1 MSTQIQDR
9 PALLDPGEC
18 WRLIERVAAT
28 PSLKRA
34 ARLREFLLYVGNQ
47 SLKLGRTDIHEQE
60 IGETVFG
67 RPRAYDTGQDNI
79 VRVSATELRKRVDAY
94 FAAEGLSEHVIFEI
108 PRGTYMPAF
117 RLREAAPIPNLAPSL
132 PAATPQPSSVPQRP
146 LMLWAMTAIALLLAV
161 LCMILLRQN
170 ADLHQRIQI
179 LEQHSPV
186 EPSA

>member
-9 PALLDPGEC
+9 PALLDPGDC
-18 WRLIERVAAT
+18 WNLIERVAAT

-79 VRVSATELRKRVDAY
+79 VRVSATELRKRIDAY
-94 FAAEGLSEHVIFEI
+94 FAAEGLSEPVIFEI
-108 PRGTYMPAF
+108 PRGTYLPAF
-117 RLREAAPIPNLAPSL
+117 RQRETAPIHNLPSPLPVTAPRL
-132 PAATPQPSSVPQRP
+132 SSAPRRP
-146 LMLWAMTAIALLLAV
+146 VMLLAMTAIALLLAV

-170 ADLHQRIQI
+170 AALHQRIQI
-179 LEQHSPV
+179 LEQHSSV